1 MKTDNK
7 MNFNFTETFNIKV
20 NDNNIKLSISY
31 NDEIIYFEA
40 EEENIFP
47 KIEFGLFQSLKELL
61 NIDRYFRQF
70 DNLKEVFESLKIMIN
85 NKNLSIIKE
94 ENEIKLKIKNISTN
108 KDFFIKL
115 KLKEKDIKTEI
126 NNLIPYICSLNNK
139 ISNLENKM
147 KEMKIDFD
155 NKLKTM
161 EQKHKDEIDRCNEKI
176 MNLEKRIQKEINEK
190 LLFIDSNI
198 IDMHEKDLICKWFE
212 NKTPISTKLLLNAK
226 IDNNF
231 YKSFFEYCGNK
242 TNTMIFI
249 KTTDGERFGGFT
261 NIIWP
266 INGTAKDNNSFLFS
280 LSKKEKYKIINPEK
294 AIRTSNN
301 SWISFGCGNDLYLY
315 NNLMSQGGGTSKSNY
330 DISGGVFSLN
340 KGNNTFKLSNCE
352 IYQIEF

>member
-1 MKTDNK
+1 M
-7 MNFNFTETFNIKV
+7 
-20 NDNNIKLSISY
+20 
-31 NDEIIYFEA
+31 II
-40 EEENIFP
+40 
-47 KIEFGLFQSLKELL
+47 
-61 NIDRYFRQF
+61 
-70 DNLKEVFESLKIMIN
+70 

-147 KEMKIDFD
+147 KEMKFDFD
-155 NKLKTM
+155 KKLKTM

-198 IDMHEKDLICKWFE
+198 INIYENNLICKWFE

-294 AIRTSNN
+294 
-301 SWISFGCGNDLYLY
+301 LEP
-315 NNLMSQGGGTSKSNY
+315 LMVIGFHL
-330 DISGGVFSLN
+330 VMVM
-340 KGNNTFKLSNCE
+340 
-352 IYQIEF
+352 IYIFIML